1 MLKLGGKV
9 LFKYT
14 FSAGLCVPRRLG
26 IPCASLGVDPRRAIL
41 EWGNERVPA
50 AALKTHNSLLFFL
63 YHPST
68 DSGFVFLEADCL
80 DIASVGKR
88 RVCNF
93 MPKRDLGVGKTL
105 ISIL

>member
-9 LFKYT
+9 MLKYT

-26 IPCASLGVDPRRAIL
+26 IHCASLGVAPRRAIL
-41 EWGNERVPA
+41 VWGNERVRA
-50 AALKTHNSLLFFL
+50 AALTTHNSLLSLL

-68 DSGFVFLEADCL
+68 DSEFVFLEADCL

-88 RVCNF
+88 CVYNF